1 MSSLTSKARK
11 NTSDVFNHAKV
22 AKLTGGAYLVEV
34 CHIRLDWK
42 HDVEVLERSKFDLET
57 MLSQLI
63 YSFVSAASGN
73 QPPLY

>member
-34 CHIRLDWK
+34 CHIRLDW
-42 HDVEVLERSKFDLET
+42 
-57 MLSQLI
+57 
-63 YSFVSAASGN
+63 
-73 QPPLY
+73 